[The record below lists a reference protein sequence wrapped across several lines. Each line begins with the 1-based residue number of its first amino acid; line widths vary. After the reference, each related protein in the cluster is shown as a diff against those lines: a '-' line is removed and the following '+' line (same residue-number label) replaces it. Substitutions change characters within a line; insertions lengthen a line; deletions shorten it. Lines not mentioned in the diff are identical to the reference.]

1 MTGDDTARL
10 IYLVALGAVIG
21 GWLLVQNRRRMGHLA
36 QKAAIWGFIFIG
48 AIIVAGLWSDL
59 RRTVA
64 PPQAQVAAD
73 GRLVIPRGPGGH
85 YHVTAKVN
93 GTPIRFIVDTGASG
107 IVLSRADADRAGID
121 VAGLAYWGE
130 AMTANGPVR
139 TASVQL
145 ESLALG
151 PFEDRGL
158 RAWVNEGPMEV
169 SLLGMSY
176 LQRFERIEIAEGQLW
191 LSR

>member
-1 MTGDDTARL
+1 MTGDDTAKL

-21 GWLLVQNRRRMGHLA
+21 GWLLMQNRRRMGHLA
-36 QKAAIWGFIFIG
+36 QLAALWGFIFVG

-64 PPQAQVAAD
+64 PPLAQVAAD
-73 GRLVIPRGPGGH
+73 GRLAIPRGPGGH
-85 YHVTAKVN
+85 YHVTAEVN
-93 GTPIRFIVDTGASG
+93 GTPVEFIVDTGASG
-107 IVLSRADADRAGID
+107 IVLSQADALRAGID

-139 TASVQL
+139 TAPVQL

-158 RAWVNEGPMEV
+158 RAWVNEGTMEV

-176 LQRFERIEIAEGQLW
+176 LQRFERIEIAEGRLW

>member
-10 IYLVALGAVIG
+10 IYLAALGAVIG

-36 QKAAIWGFIFIG
+36 QLAAIWGFIFVG
-48 AIIVAGLWSDL
+48 AIIVVGLWSDL
-59 RRTVA
+59 RRAVA
-64 PPQAQVAAD
+64 PPQALVSAD
-73 GRLVIPRGPGGH
+73 GRLAIPRGPDGH
-85 YHVTAKVN
+85 YHVTARVN
-93 GTPIRFIVDTGASG
+93 GTPLRFIVDTGASG
-107 IVLSRADADRAGID
+107 IVLSRTDAGRAGID

-139 TASVQL
+139 TAPVQL
-145 ESLALG
+145 DSLALG

-158 RAWVNEGPMEV
+158 RAWVNEGAMEV

-176 LQRFERIEIAEGQLW
+176 LQRFERIEIAEGRLW